1 MWKGGAIGN
10 AKWAGVRLSDVLKE
24 YDLNGIKHVQ
34 FEGYD
39 EGSDG
44 SPYGASIPIAKAMSG
59 DVILAYEM
67 NGDTLPRDHG
77 YPVRYL
83 PGLLKYFVKMN
94 LLKKIR
100 ETEKAYK
107 ID

>member
-1 MWKGGAIGN
+1 M
-10 AKWAGVRLSDVLKE
+10 LKE

-77 YPVRYL
+77 YPIRYIL
-83 PGLLKYFVKMN
+83 TFLTSIIQVCTDKILKSEMVYF
-94 LLKKIR
+94 
-100 ETEKAYK
+100 
-107 ID
+107 